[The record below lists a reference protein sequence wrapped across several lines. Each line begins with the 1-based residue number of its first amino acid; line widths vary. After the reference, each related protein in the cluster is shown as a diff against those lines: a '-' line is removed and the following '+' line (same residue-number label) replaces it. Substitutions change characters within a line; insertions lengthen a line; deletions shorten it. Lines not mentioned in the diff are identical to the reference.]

1 MRRSH
6 GKHNKIVCDKLYL
19 QNDIKCNDWVITTAF
34 YSAIHF
40 IDHLL
45 FPLEYS
51 EGLKFN
57 NIGQAHSFIKAESIH
72 QSRSILVGK
81 FLNQFHDQYNFLIK
95 ECHHARYSNYDV
107 NSVLSDKAVRELDKI
122 ISVSDVDKKVPK

>member
-6 GKHNKIVCDKLYL
+6 GQHNKIVCDKLHL
-19 QNDIKCNDWVITTAF
+19 QTEITCNDWVITTAF

-51 EGLKFN
+51 DGLKFN
-57 NIGQAHSFIKAESIH
+57 NIGQAHSFIKANSIH
-72 QSRSILVGK
+72 QSRGILVGK
-81 FLNQFHDQYNFLIK
+81 FLNQIHDQYNFLIK
-95 ECHHARYSNYDV
+95 ECHHARYSNYDI
-107 NSVLSDKAVRELDKI
+107 NTFLSDRAVRELDKI
-122 ISVSDVDKKVPK
+122 ISVCNVNKKVAK